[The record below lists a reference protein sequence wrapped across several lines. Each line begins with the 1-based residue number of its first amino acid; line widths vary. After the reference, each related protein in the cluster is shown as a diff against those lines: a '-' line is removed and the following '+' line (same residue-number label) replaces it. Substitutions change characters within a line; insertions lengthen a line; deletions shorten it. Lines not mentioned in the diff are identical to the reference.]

1 MQWLRK
7 RALVMVVTVMFALV
21 TFGCGTL
28 KHPERKTAIPSNKLD
43 GNVVLLDCLWLL
55 VGVIPGVIALVVDF
69 NNDTIYYSQGE
80 LEAQAGG

>member
-1 MQWLRK
+1 MQGLRK
-7 RALVMVVTVMFALV
+7 RVLVMVVTVMFALA

-28 KHPERKTAIPSNKLD
+28 KHPERQTATPSNKLD

-55 VGVIPGVIALVVDF
+55 AGVLPGVIALAVDLH
-69 NNDTIYYSQGE
+69 NDTIYYSEGE